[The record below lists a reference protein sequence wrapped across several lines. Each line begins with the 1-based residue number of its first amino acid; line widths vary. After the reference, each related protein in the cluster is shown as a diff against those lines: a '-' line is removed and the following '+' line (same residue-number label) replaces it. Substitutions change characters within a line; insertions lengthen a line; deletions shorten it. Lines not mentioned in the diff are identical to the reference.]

1 MDSLSESEML
11 TRRERLTKWKGV
23 PLETDFDSEQQVDV
37 PLPYRH
43 TFSSQGR
50 TGTWLLRLHIT

>member
-23 PLETDFDSEQQVDV
+23 PLETDSEQQVDV
-37 PLPYRH
+37 SLPYRH
-43 TFSSQGR
+43 TFASQGR
-50 TGTWLLRLHIT
+50 MGTWLLGLYIK